1 MQKWRAYQKKQIV
14 VKEVI
19 SWVSAAVIAGL
30 LIVAIAKILNMFI
43 S

>member
-19 SWVSAAVIAGL
+19 SWVSAAVVAS
-30 LIVAIAKILNMFI
+30 LIVAAIAKILNIFI